1 MIVDGVSYTSRGWKP
16 FSVDTGSGF
25 VVLVPRSGGGCHNSV
40 DIGLSNV
47 APCYTAAVWDSSINT
62 FNSASSS
69 QYVLTISD
77 FEP

>member
-1 MIVDGVSYTSRGWKP
+1 MMSLIPK
-16 FSVDTGSGF
+16 
-25 VVLVPRSGGGCHNSV
+25 SGGACHNSV
-40 DIGLSNV
+40 DIGLSNA
-47 APCYTAAVWDSSINT
+47 APCYTAAVWDGSLST